1 MNEPKTWVCNPVFS
15 EFKQVPVMIVEV
27 PYLGWDNQL
36 HWRREEQPLRV
47 YHYSHIY
54 KFTH

>member
-15 EFKQVPVMIVEV
+15 EFKKVPVMIVEV

-36 HWRREEQPLRV
+36 HWKREEQPLRV